1 MKMSGNAI
9 LVTGGGSGI
18 GQGLAEAF
26 FERGNRVLIAGRNRE
41 RLEAVAA
48 KNPGMQVL
56 TVDMTDPDAIAR
68 LAEQAAQKLP
78 DLNVLVNN
86 AGMMQSENLRDPA
99 SVAQAEATVA
109 TNLLGPIR
117 LTLALLPH
125 LIARPEAAV
134 LNVTSGLAFLPLATT
149 PTYCATKAALHSWTQ
164 SLRWQLRHTSVKVHE
179 IAPPYVR
186 TGLTGERQASDPRAM
201 PLEDY
206 LAETLDLME
215 RNPDAPEILVER
227 VLPLREAER
236 GGGYDDFFIQFNTMM
251 ESAGHSGES

>member
-26 FERGNRVLIAGRNRE
+26 FERGNSVLIAGRNRE

-56 TVDMTDPDAIAR
+56 TVDMADAFSIAR
-68 LAEQAAQKLP
+68 LAEQALQKLP
-78 DLNVLVNN
+78 DLNVLINN

-99 SVAQAEATVA
+99 SVSKAEVTVA

-125 LIARPEAAV
+125 LAAQPEAAV
-134 LNVTSGLAFLPLATT
+134 LNVTSGLAFIPLATT

-164 SLRWQLRHTSVKVHE
+164 SLRWQLRNTSIIVHE

-186 TGLTGERQASDPRAM
+186 TGLTGERQANDPRAM

-206 LAETLDLME
+206 LAETLDLLE

-236 GGGYDDFFIQFNTMM
+236 RGSYDDFYKQFNTMM
-251 ESAGHSGES
+251 EPGGE

>member
-18 GQGLAEAF
+18 GQGLAEGF

-48 KNPGMQVL
+48 KNPGMQIL
-56 TVDMTDPDAIAR
+56 TVDVADEASIAQ
-68 LAEQAAQKLP
+68 LVEQATQKLP

-86 AGMMQSENLRDPA
+86 AGMMQTENLRDPA
-99 SVAQAEATVA
+99 SVAKAEAIVA

-117 LTLALLPH
+117 LTLALLPQ
-125 LIARPEAAV
+125 LAAQPDAAV
-134 LNVTSGLAFLPLATT
+134 LNVTSGLAFLPLTTT

-164 SLRWQLRHTSVKVHE
+164 SLRWQVRNTSVKVHE

-186 TGLTGERQASDPRAM
+186 TGLTGERQANDPRAM

-206 LAETLDLME
+206 LAETLDLLE

-227 VLPLREAER
+227 VLPLREAELR
-236 GGGYDDFFIQFNTMM
+236 GGYDEFFIQFNTMM
-251 ESAGHSGES
+251 EAGRDGE